1 MSARPPH
8 GCPVTPPAAQRDPLR
23 PPLRIAMIGQKGM
36 PATYGG
42 IERHVEEISAR
53 LVDRGHEVTVYSRL
67 YYSKQRGSYHGIRL
81 RRLPSV
87 NTKHFD
93 TATHTAL
100 ATFDALIRPYDIV
113 HFHALGPSIFSG
125 IPRLRGMKSV
135 VTVHGLDW
143 ERQKWGPAAAWL
155 LKQCEYPAIHFPTS
169 TIVVSRTLS
178 QYFDQK
184 FGLIPQVIPNGTGV
198 PIERAANKIRRF
210 GLGAEHGRYVL
221 FVGRLVPEKGC
232 HFLLEAFSQL
242 QDRFPDVK
250 LVMAGGSSFSDSY
263 VHELK
268 RYESDRILF
277 LDYVYGDVLEE
288 LWSNA
293 YLVVQPSTVEGLSLT
308 LLEALSY
315 GRCVLTSDI
324 PENIEVTGDDAVAFR
339 RADVGDLRQQLERL
353 LAEPERVKSY
363 EARARRLVK
372 EQFSWDHVVDRVEAV
387 YYQALAGVGTSRRAR
402 DPR

>member
-1 MSARPPH
+1 MSVRPGNH
-8 GCPVTPPAAQRDPLR
+8 ATPPRDPAR

-42 IERHVEEISAR
+42 IERHVEEIAAR
-53 LVDRGHEVTVYSRL
+53 LVERGHEVTVYSRL

-81 RRLPSV
+81 RRLPSI
-87 NTKHFD
+87 NTKHLD

-100 ATFDALIRPYDIV
+100 ATFDALVRPYDIV

-125 IPRLRGMKSV
+125 IPRLRSMKSV

-143 ERQKWGPAAAWL
+143 ERQKWGPLAAWL

-184 FGLIPQVIPNGTGV
+184 YGLIPEVIPNGTSV
-198 PIERAANKIRRF
+198 PIERPPNKIRRF
-210 GLGAEHGRYVL
+210 GLGTGEGRYVL

-250 LVMAGGSSFSDSY
+250 LVIAGGSSFSDGY
-263 VHELK
+263 VQELK
-268 RYESDRILF
+268 RHESERILF

-288 LWSNA
+288 LWSNGA
-293 YLVVQPSTVEGLSLT
+293 FVVQPSTVEGLSLT

-324 PENIEVTGDDAVAFR
+324 PENLEVTGEDAVSFR
-339 RADVGDLRQQLERL
+339 RADVGDLREKMERL
-353 LAEPERVKSY
+353 LSEPELVASY
-363 EARARRLVK
+363 EARARRLVQ
-372 EQFSWDHVVDRVEAV
+372 EQFSWEHVVDRVEDI
-387 YYQALAGVGTSRRAR
+387 YYGALAGGRTSRRVPGA
-402 DPR
+402 